1 MASLPALMV
10 ICVAAT
16 IGRENTRFSMELAAF
31 EGLNVSTHTTV
42 SPAFTLKMRVESPG
56 AMQSWCSNGGEAVVS
71 YSGVALTW
79 GKLSGFCV
87 RGSAPLATELI
98 VRAWGRGVGLSEE
111 LRRRLNTERST
122 GAAQV
127 LVHVKLF
134 YSPDCMSSDEISG
147 TSLHSYEFNLTGE
160 GE

>member
-1 MASLPALMV
+1 
-10 ICVAAT
+10 
-16 IGRENTRFSMELAAF
+16 
-31 EGLNVSTHTTV
+31 
-42 SPAFTLKMRVESPG
+42 
-56 AMQSWCSNGGEAVVS
+56 
-71 YSGVALTW
+71 
-79 GKLSGFCV
+79 
-87 RGSAPLATELI
+87 